1 MHVWPWL
8 LFKDHGILSGVLW
21 EPVFVV
27 YVLRDAR
34 LSLPLSSPEKALH
47 FSSAW
52 FWMCVLSPTC
62 DCGLAR
68 PFPRR
73 SDALPCSWSSQTE
86 LARGCGLH
94 TETLPLFKI
103 SQDIFLLQFCLKG
116 PHQGIVLFSPRKLVA
131 RSLPISAVG
140 MAFIMPFP
148 NHFPKCSLFPAPC
161 WVFWDTETSVWG
173 PGFPFSGRSCE
184 QLRCLKPHFGL
195 MGAGRVG
202 LGTEVVLCDLSVG
215 SQKERQ
221 RQGSALP
228 EAIWG
233 PNSTARGAAAAQ
245 VQRRRQGRATQ
256 RSRGSFM
263 PSAPPAPHAPAA
275 QLRPRPS
282 PLGRAQRRRAGAGEE
297 AAFLQIT

>member
-1 MHVWPWL
+1 M
-8 LFKDHGILSGVLW
+8 
-21 EPVFVV
+21 
-27 YVLRDAR
+27 
-34 LSLPLSSPEKALH
+34 
-47 FSSAW
+47 
-52 FWMCVLSPTC
+52 
-62 DCGLAR
+62 
-68 PFPRR
+68 
-73 SDALPCSWSSQTE
+73 
-86 LARGCGLH
+86 
-94 TETLPLFKI
+94 
-103 SQDIFLLQFCLKG
+103 
-116 PHQGIVLFSPRKLVA
+116 A

>member
-131 RSLPISAVG
+131 WWPVPYQSQLWEWLSSC
-140 MAFIMPFP
+140 PFP
-148 NHFPKCSLFPAPC
+148 TISQNA
-161 WVFWDTETSVWG
+161 
-173 PGFPFSGRSCE
+173 
-184 QLRCLKPHFGL
+184 
-195 MGAGRVG
+195 
-202 LGTEVVLCDLSVG
+202 LS
-215 SQKERQ
+215 S
-221 RQGSALP
+221 P
-228 EAIWG
+228 
-233 PNSTARGAAAAQ
+233 
-245 VQRRRQGRATQ
+245 
-256 RSRGSFM
+256 
-263 PSAPPAPHAPAA
+263 PPAGCFGTQKPVCGARVF
-275 QLRPRPS
+275 LF
-282 PLGRAQRRRAGAGEE
+282 LGEVANSFGVSSHTLA
-297 AAFLQIT
+297 